1 MSAPATHPA
10 VTIRPVQTVA
20 EYRACQEIQR
30 RAWGITEDGYVVPVA
45 TMISVQHA
53 GGLVLGAFEG
63 ERLIGFAFAYLGR
76 VRGKWALYSQLA
88 AVDPS
93 VQSHGVGGAL
103 KLAQRAWAREQG
115 LALVAWSYDPLQAGN
130 ANFNLHRLGAFS
142 RTYHVNYFGERTD
155 ALNVGLDTD
164 RLLVEWPAEDRPRPW
179 LGEDLEPVEVIESS
193 TSAEG
198 MRVPLGL
205 ADAFRRLCV
214 GHGVPGNEQDAVNHP
229 LYLEIPAD
237 IAALKA
243 RDLALARRWQ
253 QVVRE
258 AFLQAFAAGY
268 IAMDFHRHAGPDG
281 IRAWYVL
288 RRPAW
293 VEDDEPAA
301 HG

>member
-76 VRGKWALYSQLA
+76 VHGKWALYSQLV

-115 LALVAWSYDPLQAGN
+115 LALVAWSFDPLQAGN
-130 ANFNLHRLGAFS
+130 ANFNLHRLGAFT
-142 RTYHVNYFGERTD
+142 RTYYVNYFGERTD
-155 ALNVGLDTD
+155 ALNAGLDTD
-164 RLLVEWPAEDRPRPW
+164 RLLVEWPVEDRPRPW
-179 LGEDLEPVEVIESS
+179 LGEDLAPIEVIESS
-193 TSAEG
+193 VTVEG

-205 ADAFRRLCV
+205 AEAFHRLCAAN
-214 GHGVPGNEQDAVNHP
+214 GSAAADHP
-229 LYLEIPAD
+229 LHLEIPAD
-237 IAALKA
+237 IAVLKA

-253 QVVRE
+253 QAVRE

-268 IAMDFHRHAGPDG
+268 IAMDFHRLAGPEG
-281 IRAWYVL
+281 ARAWYVL

>member
-1 MSAPATHPA
+1 MSAPAMHPT

-20 EYRACQEIQR
+20 EYRACQDIQR

-88 AVDPS
+88 AVDPA

-103 KLAQRAWAREQG
+103 KVAQRAWAREQG

-142 RTYHVNYFGERTD
+142 RTYYVNYFGERTD
-155 ALNVGLDTD
+155 ALNAGLDTD
-164 RLLVEWPAEDRPRPW
+164 RLLVEWPVEDRPRPW
-179 LGEDLEPVEVIESS
+179 LGEDLEPLEVIESS
-193 TSAEG
+193 ATVEG
-198 MRVPLGL
+198 LRVPLGL
-205 ADAFRRLCV
+205 TDAFRHRCDLPSTA
-214 GHGVPGNEQDAVNHP
+214 GEGQAEPDPP
-229 LYLEIPAD
+229 LHLEIPAD

-243 RDLALARRWQ
+243 QDLALARHWQ

-258 AFLQAFAAGY
+258 AFLRAFAAGY
-268 IAMDFHRHAGPDG
+268 IAMDFHRHSGPEG
-281 IRAWYVL
+281 ARAWYVL

-301 HG
+301 PG